1 MLHHDPAQ
9 AKRDVFAAL
18 NRIARAN
25 QQDIEAA
32 AGAVFAP
39 DALWF
44 GPHPLNE
51 LQGARTIAERA
62 FRPIARSFRHLRR
75 QDDLFFGGEFQ
86 GGDWI
91 GATGHLH
98 GVFAADFLDVP
109 ATGNWAWLRYG
120 EFHKLEGGRIV
131 RSHVIFDL
139 PDLMRQAGV
148 FPWRPGLGVE
158 TLTPGPATRD
168 GVVLERQDPAES
180 RKTLELVEAM
190 IFQGLLEPEGG
201 RSTVEQ
207 MRRYWTGDML
217 WYGPAMIGA
226 TMGIEAFYRFH
237 EDPWEQAMQ
246 LRGPKP
252 TREKKHVTRFG
263 DGRFCGF
270 TGWPSIY
277 ATHAGEFLGLPETGR
292 PVEIRVM
299 DFYRREGDLLAENW
313 IFIDFPHLFLQL
325 GIDLFDRMAALRDER
340 RADRCASAEE
350 GR

>member
-1 MLHHDPAQ
+1 M
-9 AKRDVFAAL
+9 FAAL
-18 NRIARAN
+18 NRIARATE
-25 QQDIEAA
+25 QDIEAA
-32 AGAVFAP
+32 AAAAFAR
-39 DALWF
+39 DTLWF

-51 LQGARTIAERA
+51 LQGARNLEEHV
-62 FRPIARSFRHLRR
+62 FRPLARSFRHLRR
-75 QDDLFFGGEFQ
+75 VDDLFFGGHFQ
-86 GGDWI
+86 AGDWI

-98 GVFAADFLDVP
+98 GVFVTDFLGIP

-120 EFHKLEGGRIV
+120 EFHKLESGRIV
-131 RSHVIFDL
+131 RSHIIYDL

-158 TLTPGPATRD
+158 TLTPGPATGD
-168 GVVLERQDPAES
+168 GIVLHAEDPAEG

-190 IFQGLLEPEGG
+190 IFEGLLEPQGG

-207 MRRYWTGDML
+207 MRQYWTEDLM
-217 WYGPAMIGA
+217 WYGPALIGA

-252 TREKKHVTRFG
+252 TREKKHVTRFA

-277 ATHAGEFLGLPETGR
+277 ATQSGEFLGLPATGR

-299 DFYRREGDLLAENW
+299 DFYRRDGDLLAENW

-325 GIDLFDRMAALRDER
+325 GIDLFARMAALRDGR
-340 RADRCASAEE
+340 RGALSAATAE